1 MVVRKMNEGIAEG
14 ISVEQYDALF
24 HKMDVIEKGQIEIKK
39 SLKRTHRIRVLSSKL
54 DKVLD

>member
-1 MVVRKMNEGIAEG
+1 MNEGIAEG

-24 HKMDVIEKGQIEIKK
+24 HKMEVVEEGQIEIKK
-39 SLKRTHRIRVLSSKL
+39 SLKRAHRIRVLTSKL